1 MAKAKKVGL
10 RYLRVMNKKLILII
24 LAFFSVYV
32 FWGSTYL
39 WNKIVVTQ
47 LSPFY
52 ISGIRMSLGAILVF
66 IIARL
71 MGLSL
76 KITKKQFLNSA
87 IAGFLFLAFGN
98 GMFVWAL
105 KYIDSGFGSL
115 ISSLNPLFVV
125 IILAVVH
132 KRKMQPLTIVGIT
145 LGLIGMYLL
154 ISQEG
159 LSLEEDGLIGIVMAL
174 SAVLAWSTGSVFVAK
189 ADLPK
194 NHFVSTAYQMG
205 VASILL
211 LTSSLLIGEEWL
223 APQYWDTK
231 VSVSLVCL
239 VLFGSIAA
247 FTSFNYLLKVV
258 DTEKVTTS
266 SYINPIVALLL
277 GWYFLNETITGQ
289 SMLAAGILLT
299 GVYFINSRKRPPNDK
314 VVTKKKF

>member
-1 MAKAKKVGL
+1 
-10 RYLRVMNKKLILII
+10 
-24 LAFFSVYV
+24 
-32 FWGSTYL
+32 
-39 WNKIVVTQ
+39 
-47 LSPFY
+47 
-52 ISGIRMSLGAILVF
+52 MSLGAILVF

-159 LSLEEDGLIGIVMAL
+159 LSLEEDGLIGIIMAL